1 MPIDLNPDLFTDLAI
16 GLAEQPLQGF
26 PERFYILDCETTGG
40 KALRDHM
47 TELAWIKI
55 EHGKIAG
62 HWHSLFDPQTTI
74 PPWITNITGIHNS
87 MVHDAPTFAQMAE
100 EIAEQL
106 DGEIIVAHNARFD
119 YGFLKNEF
127 KRCGKAFN
135 ARTLCSVKIS
145 RKLYPQVKGHGLDK
159 VLQRL
164 RLTLQNRHRA
174 MSDVL
179 AVLAFF
185 RKISQQ
191 FDGEEIEAVCQS
203 LLKTAALPS
212 HLPHEEVQKLPNL
225 AGVYY
230 FYDEAGKL
238 LYVGKS
244 VDLKTRVL
252 SHFYQDH
259 QTATD
264 LRLSKTLHHID
275 YQITPSDFGA
285 QLLESQEVKRLR
297 PSLNKRLKKAT
308 HLYQLR
314 LQEDEYGYYQ
324 TKIVPVKEDADS
336 GEQRFG
342 LFRSQR
348 QAKGQLEKLVKNHL
362 LCQRLSGLEGQK
374 SGSCFAFQLK
384 KCLGACCQKEPVAS
398 YNLRVLEALQHL
410 QKQVWPWS
418 GPILVGER
426 VSGQDIDENDES
438 QVANHLVDQWCYFG
452 KVRSEDE
459 VAERLQSGLPEFDL
473 DIYFILLRFLLEE
486 QSIKDNGLQ
495 IRQLDQQLRRMA

>member
-1 MPIDLNPDLFTDLAI
+1 MPIDLNPELFTDLAL
-16 GLAEQPLQGF
+16 GLQEMPLAGF
-26 PERFYILDCETTGG
+26 PDRFFILDCETTGG
-40 KALRDHM
+40 KALRDRI
-47 TELAWIKI
+47 TELAWIKV
-55 EHGKIAG
+55 EHGQVIG

-87 MVHDAPTFAQMAE
+87 MVHDAPTFSQMAD

-106 DGEIIVAHNARFD
+106 DGEIVVAHNARFD

-127 KRCGKAFN
+127 KRCGKAFHVK
-135 ARTLCSVKIS
+135 TLCSVKIS
-145 RKLYPQVKGHGLDK
+145 RKLFPQVKGHGLDNILK
-159 VLQRL
+159 RM
-164 RLTLQNRHRA
+164 RLTLKNRHRA

-185 RKISQQ
+185 QKISQQ
-191 FDGEEIEAVCQS
+191 FDADEVSAVCQS
-203 LLKTAALPS
+203 LLKSAALPS
-212 HLPHEEVQKLPNL
+212 HLAQEEVHKLPNL

-244 VDLKTRVL
+244 VDIKTRVL

-275 YQITPSDFGA
+275 FQVTPSDFGA
-285 QLLESQEVKRLR
+285 QILESQEVKRLR
-297 PSLNKRLKKAT
+297 PSLNKRLKKVT
-308 HLYQLR
+308 QLYQLR
-314 LQEDEYGYYQ
+314 LEEDEHGYLQ
-324 TKIVPVKEDADS
+324 TKVVAVKEDADS

-362 LCQRLSGLEGQK
+362 LCQRLSGLEGK
-374 SGSCFAFQLK
+374 HSGSCFAYQLK
-384 KCLGACCQKEPVAS
+384 KCMGACCQKEPVAS
-398 YNLRVLEALQHL
+398 YNTRLMGALKHL

-426 VSGQDIDENDES
+426 VSGTDVDKNDES
-438 QVANHLVDQWCYFG
+438 QVAHHLVDQWCYFG
-452 KVRSEDE
+452 RVRNEDE

-495 IRQLDQQLRRMA
+495 LRQLDSQLRSIA